1 MAFSTRGDSV
11 TDILYWNSSLSL
23 ATLQRGRKMNKNIS
37 AHFLLHSMWRL
48 KFLDLTDLNIILL
61 NLLSAVMPP
70 AWGKKCRKTPNN
82 CSHQDRRLTWR
93 LAQFLEKER
102 LKKEEKKR
110 KKKTSETTWGFCFV
124 FLKAKTKN
132 VPHTCQSHL

>member
-11 TDILYWNSSLSL
+11 TDLLYWNSSLSL

-102 LKKEEKKR
+102 LKKKKKR
-110 KKKTSETTWGFCFV
+110 GKKRPLKQHGVFVLFFAFFKKK
-124 FLKAKTKN
+124 K